1 MYTLYLYN
9 FWILHGKLLLP
20 VFHSALTW
28 AYQRLDT
35 YVKGLLDLRDA
46 YLSPEAENAV
56 FLVTV
61 KKEVITAAKQLQPSE
76 ITEDMLPEKDYFF
89 DVDDYIDDDETSID
103 RYQLDVP
110 SKDKETFSTLIS
122 RMGWRVWEIGKS
134 AANVAAVW

>member
-1 MYTLYLYN
+1 MFVVDILDFLNTLH
-9 FWILHGKLLLP
+9 ILFSCESICCHPGIDD
-20 VFHSALTW
+20 FCRNQSS
-28 AYQRLDT
+28 DN
-35 YVKGLLDLRDA
+35 
-46 YLSPEAENAV
+46 LSPEAENAV